1 MSTATAPRV
10 RTNSLTTA
18 ISCEWTKLWSV
29 RSTWW
34 SLIGGLA
41 LMLVI
46 ALSMGFDASYP
57 AEGASREE
65 AMVDV
70 QDAAALGIVL
80 AQFAF
85 VALATITVTSEFA
98 TGSMLATLQWEPRR
112 GRVLAA
118 KLAVIAPVVLVSA
131 TLMMLIASLVADL
144 TAGDYGSFVLADVL
158 ETAARS
164 GLYVT
169 PAAMLA
175 AGLGFVL
182 RSTAGTLTVIFLLLL
197 LLPLML
203 APLDLP
209 VVSTLGQYLPGSGG
223 MHFASASQMIGLG
236 ELPYSETGGLVV
248 LLAWVTGVIVVGYLI
263 LRRRDI

>member
-1 MSTATAPRV
+1 MSTATAPMV
-10 RTNSLTTA
+10 RTTSLTTA

-34 SLIGGLA
+34 SLFGGLA

-98 TGSMLATLQWEPRR
+98 TGSMLATLSADGSAAPGPRR
-112 GRVLAA
+112 GHRQ
-118 KLAVIAPVVLVSA
+118 PSP
-131 TLMMLIASLVADL
+131 TSPH
-144 TAGDYGSFVLADVL
+144 
-158 ETAARS
+158 R
-164 GLYVT
+164 
-169 PAAMLA
+169 
-175 AGLGFVL
+175 
-182 RSTAGTLTVIFLLLL
+182 
-197 LLPLML
+197 
-203 APLDLP
+203 
-209 VVSTLGQYLPGSGG
+209 
-223 MHFASASQMIGLG
+223 
-236 ELPYSETGGLVV
+236 
-248 LLAWVTGVIVVGYLI
+248 
-263 LRRRDI
+263 